1 MRITNSKKRRVQ
13 PEGKIIV
20 TYYMTTMNSMYYE
33 RLLKT
38 MILTGRGRKK
48 LNPCLAKGEAKK

>member
-1 MRITNSKKRRVQ
+1 MRITISRKRRVE

-33 RLLKT
+33 HLLKT
-38 MILTGRGRKK
+38 ILTGRGRKK
-48 LNPCLAKGEAKK
+48 LNSCLAKGEAKK